1 MRFLLKINALLSF
14 FLLFNATLHAQKKAG
29 TGLQIG
35 DDSPSLIPFHAWGDD
50 KGSRACPVC
59 KYGQNYGI
67 IYFVGNQPDWIDIE
81 NWLIFLEKE
90 SLKRGKILKVYF
102 VYGNEIGYSKAKRQS
117 ELEALGVKLKIK
129 KLALTFVSS
138 LSDTETEVHLNQIPL
153 SIKNAFIVYKK
164 RVVLDVFE
172 NLKATETNFKKLTFF
187 LTTNNFENP
196 ISNTTEI
203 HEQTDTTEIYNKWL
217 GDYVTRDNQLI
228 AITRSQRR
236 LYAYFENSQV
246 FRGLNKINDTTF
258 SSGKTVVSQDT
269 EAIFQFSNNR
279 LIIQEKNKTTIYA
292 FKKDLYLTKNVSFF
306 NKNQVKLSGTLFLPN
321 KPNGKAVVL
330 VHGSGEQDRNGYA
343 SIIRLLADVFARQG
357 IVVLTYDKQGIGN
370 SEGNWASMSF
380 KDLADDALSGITF
393 LKKRHDIDVQKI
405 GLAGSSQAGW
415 VIAKALEKS
424 QKEVD
429 FALLIG
435 AAGSGISVIDQNL
448 YNTEMQMTCL
458 GSFSKQQIDQALL
471 QQWYFL
477 KYVSTSKYGAEYDK
491 ITAKIS
497 QDTLIRDW
505 LFPLTKDIDLKNR
518 SQWFTALELAFDPL
532 PIWGNFDRPSL
543 MLFSEFDDATP
554 TEKVIVNINAL
565 KNSKIKTVVIPKAQH
580 IGLETDNICK
590 AEIVNLKNFNPLFLK
605 ELINWLH
612 DFDKK

>member
-1 MRFLLKINALLSF
+1 MHLLLKTNALLSF
-14 FLLFNATLHAQKKAG
+14 FLFFNIALHAQKQAS

-35 DDSPSLIPFHAWGDD
+35 DDSPSFIPFHAWGED

-59 KYGQNYGI
+59 KYGKHYGI
-67 IYFVGNQPDWIDIE
+67 LYFVGNQPDWTDIE
-81 NWLIFLEKE
+81 QWLIFLEKE
-90 SLKRGKILKVYF
+90 SLKRGKMLKVYF
-102 VYGNEIGYSKAKRQS
+102 VYGNETGYSKIKRQK
-117 ELEALGVKLKIK
+117 ELEDLGKKLNIK
-129 KLALTFVSS
+129 KLALTFVPS
-138 LSDTETEVHLNQIPL
+138 LSDTETEVNLNQIPP
-153 SIKNAFIVYKK
+153 SVKNAFIIYKK
-164 RVVLDVFE
+164 RVVLDVFQ
-172 NLKATETNFKKLTFF
+172 NLKATETNFRKLTFF
-187 LTTNNFENP
+187 LTNNDFENKVP
-196 ISNTTEI
+196 NIAET

-217 GDYVTRDNQLI
+217 GDYVTPDNQLI

-246 FRGLNKINDTTF
+246 FRGLNKVNDTTF

-269 EAIFQFSNNR
+269 EAIFQFSNTH

-292 FKKDLYLTKNVSFF
+292 FKKDLCLTRNVSFF
-306 NKNQVKLSGTLFLPN
+306 NKKQVKLSGTLFLPN
-321 KPNGKAVVL
+321 EPNGKAVVL

-415 VIAKALEKS
+415 VIAKAIEQS
-424 QKEVD
+424 QKDID
-429 FALLIG
+429 FTLLIG

-554 TEKVIVNINAL
+554 TEKVIVKIKGL
-565 KNSKIKTVVIPKAQH
+565 KNPKIKTVVIPKAQH

-590 AEIVNLKNFNPLFLK
+590 AEVVDMKNFNPQFFI
-605 ELINWLH
+605 ELINWLK
-612 DFDKK
+612 DLDKK